1 MTEKS
6 HQITVGDA
14 PVTCT
19 DIVEVARRGAS
30 LHLSEAAWARIRR
43 ARAAVLEIAGS
54 GQPSYGIN
62 TGLGALCN
70 IVLDRDELHRL
81 SRHTLLSHACGV
93 GAYLGT
99 EQVRAIIAAAVVNY
113 SHGHSGIDESIV
125 RGLLALLDHGIIP
138 RVPARGS
145 VGYLTHMAHIGLALI
160 GEGEVEVA
168 GERMPAA
175 RALAAAGLRPVTLGP
190 KDGLSLVNG
199 TPAMTGLACLALADA
214 GQVTN
219 WADVVSAMSFEALG
233 GQMDAFDPAIISL
246 KMHPGMQESAA
257 HLRALLADSHPVAL
271 SKGRRLQDAL
281 SLRSIPQVHGAC
293 RDQLRH
299 AQGQIEAELNS
310 ATDNPLVVEAENG
323 WRVVSQCNC
332 HGESVAMACD
342 LLCIAA
348 AELAGISERRS
359 FRLVTP
365 QTSELPAFLTGDG
378 GVKSGMMI
386 AQYTAASLVADNR
399 RLALPAVVDNFMTS
413 GLQEDHVS
421 MGESAALKL
430 AESLDN
436 ALLVLAIEYVL
447 AAQALEFVEAR
458 PLGRGTGR
466 AVALLREDVAA
477 YDDGHPLFL
486 DFKSAAALMRQ
497 TDATALARGT

>member
-1 MTEKS
+1 MSEGAG
-6 HQITVGDA
+6 QITLGDA
-14 PVTCT
+14 PVTSA
-19 DIVEVARRGAS
+19 DIVRVARHGAS
-30 LHLSEAAWARIRR
+30 LRLSEAAWARIRC
-43 ARAAVLEIAGS
+43 AREAVLKIADS

-70 IVLDRDELHRL
+70 IVLNRDELHRL

-93 GAYLGT
+93 GAYLRT

-138 RVPARGS
+138 RVPGRGS

-160 GEGEVEVA
+160 GEGEVEVT

-175 RALAAAGLRPVTLGP
+175 RALDAAGLHPVTLGP

-214 GQVTN
+214 GRVTD
-219 WADVVSAMSFEALG
+219 WADVIAAMSFEALG

-257 HLRALLADSHPVAL
+257 HLRAALTGSQPIAL
-271 SKGRRLQDAL
+271 SHGRRLQDAL

-299 AQGQIEAELNS
+299 AREQIEAELNS
-310 ATDNPLVVEAENG
+310 ATDNPLVVETGGA
-323 WRVVSQCNC
+323 WRVISQCNC

-342 LLCIAA
+342 LMCIAA
-348 AELAGISERRS
+348 AELSGISERRS

-365 QTSELPAFLTGDG
+365 QISELPAFLTGDG

-399 RLALPAVVDNFMTS
+399 RLAGPAVVDNFLTS

-466 AVALLREDVAA
+466 AMALLRGHVAA

-486 DFKSAAALMRQ
+486 DFRSAAALMRQ
-497 TDATALARGT
+497 TDAMAFSPGA